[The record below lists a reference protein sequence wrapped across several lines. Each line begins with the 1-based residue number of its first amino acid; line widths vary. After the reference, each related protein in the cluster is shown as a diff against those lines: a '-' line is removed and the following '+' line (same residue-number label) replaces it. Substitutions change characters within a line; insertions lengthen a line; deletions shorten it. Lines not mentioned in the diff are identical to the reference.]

1 MIYKVRELLLWTV
14 LWILTL
20 QYLLQ
25 LLIRLVSEKKGKKPS
40 PLNKEENDSQIS
52 NNKHIKLKNH
62 LFQCLSCH
70 LVTHA
75 HNCLARLFSPHTA
88 ILCLWGI
95 NWKRATL
102 TESWEEHTNSEV
114 ELNQQT
120 SRFFFMSLSQMHA
133 QFGFGYLHTLRDSK
147 IFTHLGKQN
156 KGASPTYIQTA
167 LSLWK
172 HSIHQPRYFND
183 RSRPPNC
190 PDTSL
195 SAQNSRNTAPCL
207 EMCHPARI
215 TIQSHQPRAIA
226 TEKIAQPV

>member
-1 MIYKVRELLLWTV
+1 MPFSHTCTQLSSQAFQPAHSYSMSLRHKLKASNSDRELRGTHKLWSGT
-14 LWILTL
+14 
-20 QYLLQ
+20 
-25 LLIRLVSEKKGKKPS
+25 KPA
-40 PLNKEENDSQIS
+40 N
-52 NNKHIKLKNH
+52 
-62 LFQCLSCH
+62 F
-70 LVTHA
+70 T
-75 HNCLARLFSPHTA
+75 
-88 ILCLWGI
+88 
-95 NWKRATL
+95 
-102 TESWEEHTNSEV
+102 
-114 ELNQQT
+114 
-120 SRFFFMSLSQMHA
+120 FFFMTPSQMHT

-190 PDTSL
+190 PDASL

-207 EMCHPARI
+207 AMCHPPKI

-226 TEKIAQPV
+226 TEEIAQPV